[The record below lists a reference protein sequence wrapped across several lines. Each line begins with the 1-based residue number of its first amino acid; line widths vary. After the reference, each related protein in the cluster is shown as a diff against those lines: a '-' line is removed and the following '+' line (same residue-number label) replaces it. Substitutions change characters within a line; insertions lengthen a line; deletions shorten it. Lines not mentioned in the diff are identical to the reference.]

1 MITKEKLQSE
11 FSLYRL
17 IIFSAILLIVLL
29 GAKYNLILGIG
40 LALLPTIFYVLVS
53 ILNNPFLAFLWV
65 NILNYFIMGIVR
77 YIPTLQGGIIMD
89 LTITISFI
97 VFILYVRLN
106 NKKIEWKRSVNLLNL
121 SILIW
126 LIYCIAQIFNP
137 ESVSVAAWLTG
148 VRGEAVYF
156 FFIVLMTQLICT
168 KYKHMRA
175 YVLIWS
181 ILVLLAVLKA
191 LMQKFVGFDGAETRW
206 LYVDGFA
213 RTHILQT
220 TIRYFSFFT
229 DAANFGSAMGY
240 SMVFFG
246 IVAFI
251 QKSLIEK
258 FYYLLVAMMAGY
270 GMMISGTRTAMVVP
284 FVALFV
290 YILLRKDFKKIIYMS
305 VLLIGGVIFF
315 KYTTILNGNAEIRR
329 MRSAFHPENDP
340 SYLVRIENQQKMK
353 VYMANR
359 YFGVGIG
366 LGGGKAK
373 RYAPGAYMSQIAT
386 DSWFVMIWVETGIV
400 GLLLHILTL
409 LMILAGG
416 AYILLFKIRDD
427 DLRTYLMAFYAGLTG
442 MIAASY
448 ANEIFGQLPNG
459 FTIFTGMAFVYLGP
473 YYDKELSEEKQKN
486 LNYE

>member
-11 FSLYRL
+11 FSLHRL

-29 GAKYNLILGIG
+29 GVKYNLILGIG

-137 ESVSVAAWLTG
+137 ESVSVEAWLTG

-181 ILVLLAVLKA
+181 ILV
-191 LMQKFVGFDGAETRW
+191 
-206 LYVDGFA
+206 
-213 RTHILQT
+213 
-220 TIRYFSFFT
+220 
-229 DAANFGSAMGY
+229 
-240 SMVFFG
+240 
-246 IVAFI
+246 
-251 QKSLIEK
+251 
-258 FYYLLVAMMAGY
+258 
-270 GMMISGTRTAMVVP
+270 
-284 FVALFV
+284 
-290 YILLRKDFKKIIYMS
+290 
-305 VLLIGGVIFF
+305 
-315 KYTTILNGNAEIRR
+315 
-329 MRSAFHPENDP
+329 
-340 SYLVRIENQQKMK
+340 
-353 VYMANR
+353 
-359 YFGVGIG
+359 
-366 LGGGKAK
+366 
-373 RYAPGAYMSQIAT
+373 
-386 DSWFVMIWVETGIV
+386 
-400 GLLLHILTL
+400 
-409 LMILAGG
+409 
-416 AYILLFKIRDD
+416 
-427 DLRTYLMAFYAGLTG
+427 
-442 MIAASY
+442 
-448 ANEIFGQLPNG
+448 
-459 FTIFTGMAFVYLGP
+459 
-473 YYDKELSEEKQKN
+473 
-486 LNYE
+486 